1 MHNGMSQ
8 PEPDLD
14 AILSSREPDHGLP
27 RAFYQ
32 TEALYRLELDKI
44 WHAGWLFAGFTF
56 EIPKPGDYI
65 TLSVDATSLIVMR
78 GDDGAV
84 RAFHN
89 VCRHRG
95 TQLCRN
101 ATGHVRAIV

>member
-1 MHNGMSQ
+1 MSETTQ
-8 PEPDLD
+8 HPSDLEV
-14 AILSSREPDHGLP
+14 ILESRQSGHGLP

-32 TEALYRLELDKI
+32 TNALYALELQQI
-44 WHAGWLFAGFTF
+44 WYAGWLFAGFTF
-56 EIPKPGDYI
+56 ELPNPGDYI
-65 TLSVDATSLIVMR
+65 TLTIDSSPVLVMR
-78 GDDGAV
+78 DDNGAI

-101 ATGHVRAIV
+101 DA